1 MGFLEHVRSNPES
14 VRTQYALG
22 IAGLVTGIIG
32 IIWVTT
38 IPAKFS
44 KTAQNLE
51 SETALFHTLGD
62 AVGDIENQVAN
73 VIESSSER
81 LAEVDTANLDSL
93 HKDDFA
99 PILPSED
106 VSVTHIVSDVVTST
120 PLSVYATT
128 SDIHVYTTPQPKVI
142 LIGTTT
148 KNISE

>member
-1 MGFLEHVRSNPES
+1 MGFLEHVRSKPES

-32 IIWVTT
+32 VIWVTT

-51 SETALFHTLGD
+51 SESVLFDTLGN

-73 VIESSSER
+73 VIETSVENVI
-81 LAEVDTANLDSL
+81 EVDTKNLDSL
-93 HKDDFA
+93 VEDDFA
-99 PILPSED
+99 PMLPHEDTSE
-106 VSVTHIVSDVVTST
+106 TYT
-120 PLSVYATT
+120 PDEVKAKALPLTATT
-128 SDIHVYTTPQPKVI
+128 SNEQVYTTPQPKVI

-148 KNISE
+148 KNIPE